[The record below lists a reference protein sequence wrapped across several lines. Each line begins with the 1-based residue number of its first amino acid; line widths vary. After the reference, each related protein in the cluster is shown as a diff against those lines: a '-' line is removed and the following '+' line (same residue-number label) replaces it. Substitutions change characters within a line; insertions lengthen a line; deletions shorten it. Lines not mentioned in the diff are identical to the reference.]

1 MRAAEKALRKSEQR
15 RLHNLKRKEG
25 IRQVMRQIR
34 KHLSAGQREEAKAL
48 LPQLAKVADK
58 AAARGT
64 IHKNKAARLKSRFM
78 KLVVRA

>member
-1 MRAAEKALRKSEQR
+1 
-15 RLHNLKRKEG
+15 
-25 IRQVMRQIR
+25 MRQIR